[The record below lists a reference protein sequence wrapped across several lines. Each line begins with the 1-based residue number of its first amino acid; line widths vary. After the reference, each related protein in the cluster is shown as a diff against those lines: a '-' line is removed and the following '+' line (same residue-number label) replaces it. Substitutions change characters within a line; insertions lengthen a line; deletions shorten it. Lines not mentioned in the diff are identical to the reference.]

1 MRLSSWVAAN
11 GVGFIN
17 TLPAMQAARLEKELY
32 SPLDG
37 HCTPAGYVQI
47 AEEIST
53 YLTVKE
59 LVP

>member
-17 TLPAMQAARLEKELY
+17 TQAARLVKELY

-47 AEEIST
+47 LEEIST
-53 YLTVKE
+53 YLSVNE